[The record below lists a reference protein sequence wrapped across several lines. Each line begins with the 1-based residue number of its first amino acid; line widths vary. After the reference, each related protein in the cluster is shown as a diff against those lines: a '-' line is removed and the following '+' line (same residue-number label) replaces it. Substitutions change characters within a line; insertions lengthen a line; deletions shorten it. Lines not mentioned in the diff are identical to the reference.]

1 MWDTDLV
8 TVGWSTQSFNGP
20 LYEELSC
27 EVFYAS
33 NISIHMIISSILLY
47 THRIYLGHCS
57 QDRIC
62 YWQVG
67 DAKEFKVAT
76 LQKIGMQQFKNLLFL
91 FATQEWN
98 IGWANWKWGPCDTC
112 LESES
117 EDGWKLKSQ
126 AGHHEAPAGVLFVL
140 AEADWKPIL
149 LYRSPQPLPLSCD
162 LMQEQ
167 SKCGI

>member
-1 MWDTDLV
+1 MYNLDMGMWDTDQV
-8 TVGWSTQSFNGP
+8 TVRWSTQSFNGP

-33 NISIHMIISSILLY
+33 NISIHMIISSIMY

-76 LQKIGMQQFKNLLFL
+76 LQKKVCSSSKIYCSFLLHKNRILDERIENEIHPTHVL
-91 FATQEWN
+91 N
-98 IGWANWKWGPCDTC
+98 
-112 LESES
+112 
-117 EDGWKLKSQ
+117 LKM
-126 AGHHEAPAGVLFVL
+126 A
-140 AEADWKPIL
+140 
-149 LYRSPQPLPLSCD
+149 
-162 LMQEQ
+162 
-167 SKCGI
+167 

>member
-1 MWDTDLV
+1 MLALQFNIYLPCFRGLIVKTDGSSAALILLYNLDMGMWDTDQV
-8 TVGWSTQSFNGP
+8 TVRWSTQSFNGP

-33 NISIHMIISSILLY
+33 NISIHMIISSIMLY

-91 FATQEWN
+91 FA
-98 IGWANWKWGPCDTC
+98 
-112 LESES
+112 S
-117 EDGWKLKSQ
+117 
-126 AGHHEAPAGVLFVL
+126 
-140 AEADWKPIL
+140 
-149 LYRSPQPLPLSCD
+149 
-162 LMQEQ
+162 
-167 SKCGI
+167 

>member
-1 MWDTDLV
+1 MIVKTDGSSAALILLYALDMGMWDTDLV
-8 TVGWSTQSFNGP
+8 TVRWSTQSFNGP

-33 NISIHMIISSILLY
+33 NISIHMIISSIILY

-91 FATQEWN
+91 FASYE
-98 IGWANWKWGPCDTC
+98 
-112 LESES
+112 
-117 EDGWKLKSQ
+117 
-126 AGHHEAPAGVLFVL
+126 
-140 AEADWKPIL
+140 
-149 LYRSPQPLPLSCD
+149 
-162 LMQEQ
+162 
-167 SKCGI
+167 